1 MAIGGLPSERIMTM
15 NANLTESTKREWAS
29 GNHGGYRICNDL
41 RGEPIMDKLKG
52 KRKSKSRQECLKG
65 FSRDHHFKECSC
77 SIAAQN

>member
-41 RGEPIMDKLKG
+41 RGEPIMDNTE
-52 KRKSKSRQECLKG
+52 RQ
-65 FSRDHHFKECSC
+65 KE
-77 SIAAQN
+77 IKE